1 MREEAATTPLP
12 TGTVEPVAGHQL
24 RLLLDGQQGRN
35 ALFHLIAGAT
45 TSLRLFY
52 YLFEADRIGTEV
64 RDALITACGRGVRV
78 HLAVDGFGSSDTPDS
93 FFESLVSAGA
103 RFCRF
108 HPRWGRNYVLRNHQ
122 KLAIAD
128 GHSAMVGGFNIA
140 DPYFDPD
147 RTDSW
152 RDLGLVVSGEAVAQ
166 LAMYFDRLFA
176 WIIRD
181 RISLFSLRRLI
192 PAVPAHADQRVRWV
206 FGGPS
211 RRLSP
216 YARQV
221 QSDFRSG
228 SRLDMMMA
236 YFAPNRRFIALIGDI
251 ATRGAAR
258 LINAGKTDVA
268 LSRAAA
274 WSTYGRLL
282 RQGTQIAE
290 FQPAALH
297 AKLIIIDNITY
308 MGSGNFDIRSLH
320 LNLEV
325 MLRIDDAAFAAQ
337 MRTLFDREWQQS
349 DLINPAVYKRLASW
363 WNRFRWR
370 FAYWIFATVD
380 FATTR
385 RLTRL

>member
-1 MREEAATTPLP
+1 MSEETAATPLL
-12 TGTVEPVAGHQL
+12 TETATQVAGHDL
-24 RLLLDGQQGRN
+24 RLLLDGAQGRS
-35 ALFHLIAGAT
+35 ALLQLIAGAT

-52 YLFEADRIGTEV
+52 YQFAADRIGTEV
-64 RDALITACGRGVRV
+64 RDALIAACGRGARV
-78 HLAVDGFGSSDTPDS
+78 HLAVDGFGSSDAPDS
-93 FFESLVSAGA
+93 FFQPLINAGA

-128 GHSAMVGGFNIA
+128 GRTAMIGGFNIA
-140 DPYFDPD
+140 DPYFDPA

-152 RDLGLVVSGEAVAQ
+152 RDLGLIVSGEAVAQ
-166 LAMYFDRLFA
+166 LALYFDRLFA

-192 PAVPAHADQRVRWV
+192 PVVTADADQRVRWV

-216 YARQV
+216 YARRV

-228 SRLDMMMA
+228 RQLDMMMA

-251 ATRGAAR
+251 AERGAAR

-308 MGSGNFDIRSLH
+308 MGSGNFDIRSLY

-325 MLRIDDAAFAAQ
+325 MLRIDDADFAAR
-337 MRTLFDREWQQS
+337 MRSLFDREWQQS
-349 DLINPAVYKRLASW
+349 DPIKLAVYNRLASR